1 MSTHD
6 APHEHA
12 FDGEPVS
19 ALAADE
25 PRTPGWLPALG
36 GAIFVVAAVWFLAIS
51 KGDDTAAAAAAA
63 SASAAASAVAAPA
76 SAPAAPHPAAPPPE
90 AGARPRSP
98 VQPIKGPPFTR
109 EGAPAATP
117 PPPASAV
124 HKYTPEELARLK
136 KAIQEHQ
143 GK

>member
-1 MSTHD
+1 MSTND

-36 GAIFVVAAVWFLAIS
+36 GALFVIAAVWFLAIS
-51 KGDDTAAAAAAA
+51 KGDDAAAAAAA
-63 SASAAASAVAAPA
+63 SASASAVAPPT
-76 SAPAAPHPAAPPPE
+76 SAPAAPHAAAPQPE
-90 AGARPRSP
+90 GAGRPRNP
-98 VQPIKGPPFTR
+98 MQPTRAPSMAR
-109 EGAPAATP
+109 EGAAAGTP

-124 HKYTPEELARLK
+124 HKYTPEELARLR
-136 KAIQEHQ
+136 KAIDEQH